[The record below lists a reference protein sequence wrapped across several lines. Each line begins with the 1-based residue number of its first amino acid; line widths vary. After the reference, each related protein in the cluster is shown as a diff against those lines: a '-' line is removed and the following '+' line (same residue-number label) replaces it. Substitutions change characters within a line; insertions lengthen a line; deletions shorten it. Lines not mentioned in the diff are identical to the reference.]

1 MAFFVGTDVGGTFTD
16 LWVADATGEARVF
29 KSPTTADVMGG
40 VVSALNL
47 AAQSYRL
54 DFGAFCARIERFGH
68 GTTVSLNALLT
79 GRAAKT
85 AVVTTQGFGDTLE
98 IGRMR
103 RQTAGLSDTEVTDY
117 FLHNRHLPIIP
128 RERIVEVNER
138 IDANG
143 TVVAPLDEQQAREQ
157 LRALKRDGIEAIAIC
172 TLWSTANPVHELRL
186 KEIVAQ
192 ELPGAFLSLSHE
204 ISSVV
209 GEYGRMSTAA
219 ANAALGPIA
228 GRYLARLEQTLRGA
242 GMRVPILM
250 MTNAGGVLPT
260 DVLND
265 RPAFALFSGP
275 AAGVIGSL
283 AIGERIGA
291 KNLLTTD
298 IGGTSFDVGVVV
310 DGRPLMRRD
319 LETRDVV
326 PMPGTDGAA
335 SPFFSPDSAWIGFWQ
350 DGAFRRMPARGGGAD
365 RIEPLVPAQM
375 TFGAAWRS
383 TGDLVY
389 TPTNLTGLMLLPAG
403 EHAARV
409 LTDPSPANQEMSLRW
424 PEALPDS
431 RFVLF
436 AVHRRPTPQI
446 QAIDVTTGERH
457 VVVENG
463 TLARFAAPD
472 RLIFSR
478 DRMLMAA
485 PFDPRSARVTGPAI
499 ELARGLSYYPLNY
512 LAQFSVSATGVLAYL
527 TEPTRIDRELVLV
540 DRDGRV
546 TPFGAPAR
554 PYIHPRLSPDGRRI
568 ALWLEADDTAE
579 IWTYDLTTQQLTQQ
593 TTGGVSWRPVWSPDS
608 QRLAF
613 DARPSDIVNVFT
625 LRLSPGATPQ
635 ALMRRDRPQMAEDW
649 LPDGRTLVMSQV
661 EPETG
666 RDLHLVNVDTRET
679 HPLAHERGDEGGA
692 AVSPGG
698 RWVAYVWGEPNASA
712 IYAVSTQADHPLRV
726 RLAARGREPRWSR
739 DGRELFFRDR
749 GAMYSLPISEAHGTL
764 TAGQPI
770 ELFRGEFDER
780 PLPRESYSGSS
791 FGPRNAVQHE
801 TKATPSSASRSRFC
815 SSKRVRSEMSPA
827 SCRAM

>member
-310 DGRPLMRRD
+310 DGRPLMRREISVAGAD
-319 LETRDVV
+319 IRVPSIDVASIGAGGGSIAAV
-326 PMPGTDGAA
+326 RFGNLTVGPQSAGANPG
-335 SPFFSPDSAWIGFWQ
+335 
-350 DGAFRRMPARGGGAD
+350 PACYGRGG
-365 RIEPLVPAQM
+365 
-375 TFGAAWRS
+375 
-383 TGDLVY
+383 
-389 TPTNLTGLMLLPAG
+389 
-403 EHAARV
+403 
-409 LTDPSPANQEMSLRW
+409 
-424 PEALPDS
+424 
-431 RFVLF
+431 
-436 AVHRRPTPQI
+436 
-446 QAIDVTTGERH
+446 
-457 VVVENG
+457 
-463 TLARFAAPD
+463 
-472 RLIFSR
+472 
-478 DRMLMAA
+478 
-485 PFDPRSARVTGPAI
+485 
-499 ELARGLSYYPLNY
+499 
-512 LAQFSVSATGVLAYL
+512 
-527 TEPTRIDRELVLV
+527 TEPTATDADLVLGV
-540 DRDGRV
+540 LDPDNFLGGTMKLDVEAAHRAITDKVAKPLGMSV
-546 TPFGAPAR
+546 T
-554 PYIHPRLSPDGRRI
+554 
-568 ALWLEADDTAE
+568 EAACGIRE
-579 IWTYDLTTQQLTQQ
+579 VL
-593 TTGGVSWRPVWSPDS
+593 
-608 QRLAF
+608 
-613 DARPSDIVNVFT
+613 DARMADL
-625 LRLSPGATPQ
+625 LRRST
-635 ALMRRDRPQMAEDW
+635 
-649 LPDGRTLVMSQV
+649 V
-661 EPETG
+661 
-666 RDLHLVNVDTRET
+666 
-679 HPLAHERGDEGGA
+679 ERGHD
-692 AVSPGG
+692 
-698 RWVAYVWGEPNASA
+698 
-712 IYAVSTQADHPLRV
+712 
-726 RLAARGREPRWSR
+726 
-739 DGRELFFRDR
+739 
-749 GAMYSLPISEAHGTL
+749 
-764 TAGQPI
+764 
-770 ELFRGEFDER
+770 
-780 PLPRESYSGSS
+780 PRE
-791 FGPRNAVQHE
+791 
-801 TKATPSSASRSRFC
+801 
-815 SSKRVRSEMSPA
+815 RSEE
-827 SCRAM
+827 R